1 MNHLRLNQ
9 SFSHLLLEGIKPMG
23 GLLEAG
29 INRGRIERLAE
40 QILKELLAS
49 IKGQKLILIEINR

>member
-1 MNHLRLNQ
+1 
-9 SFSHLLLEGIKPMG
+9 MG